1 MPDASGTASVVFPA
15 KTNAANG
22 LSLLLITGGS
32 DHASQ
37 AHWTGGITATI
48 VTNFVVTNTNDS
60 GGGSLRQAVSDANTS
75 VGGNITF
82 PNVLGSITPPNGKF
96 LITKNLNFFEQG
108 SASQAISET
117 FASRIF
123 N

>member
-22 LSLLLITGGS
+22 LSVLFRSGGS

-82 PNVLGSITPPNGKF
+82 PNPPGNFSPPKGKSSNNKKCKYYWPGWGES
-96 LITKNLNFFEQG
+96 TY
-108 SASQAISET
+108 
-117 FASRIF
+117 
-123 N
+123 